1 MRGETSDES
10 QDVLRLFR
18 GRPASAL
25 LAMDHCFPPT
35 IGWRLSLQ
43 KFLHYA
49 ETRIL
54 RRISRQNLTSFYLN
68 CIDLERKCVH

>member
-1 MRGETSDES
+1 MRYDTSDES
-10 QDVLRLFR
+10 QDVLLRLR
-18 GRPASAL
+18 RRPAPAL

-54 RRISRQNLTSFYLN
+54 RRISRQNLTNFYLN